1 MAVRS
6 PLEGVVWGTNLV
18 GMPGAVAPSAP
29 SRPSTPAT
37 FADQPGAAAAIKKRK
52 KKGKQQQSQQPT
64 TTTTTT
70 AATAP
75 AASDGKT
82 AAERRREAAKK
93 RAERQKAAQAAR
105 EEARR
110 NRFNPLA
117 TPFKSPA
124 ELRAEAIR
132 LAELGSPT
140 EASLREQQAREES
153 GLTGLTGALT
163 SALGGVRTAQE
174 AGLQGL
180 GSLYQS
186 IAGGAQQAGQS
197 AAAAA
202 GVGPSTMAAGATPVA
217 VQAFPVLGAAIRG
230 YESVAPVVGAQLV
243 GGSRA
248 GLSKA
253 LAERAS
259 RISSDTAKYLQQLQ
273 GIEYEKAVAQET
285 ARQNA
290 ARLGLSAEEMQFEQA
305 LAGEKLGLEREKV
318 AQGWYRAETSR
329 INAMKTGNKR
339 TDLKSAKNEI
349 LKNLTEWTSS
359 KSGANEYDVTV
370 DSITGPKSVKIQA
383 ASPDAA
389 VAAAVSRYPQTFNR
403 GTPYAT
409 YVGPV
414 ASAGRAP
421 ESEWRP
427 AMINLLMANGATR
440 AEAQAFIKN
449 RVLPSLGR

>member
-1 MAVRS
+1 MAVRV
-6 PLEGVVWGTNLV
+6 PPQGVSFGPFTV
-18 GMPGAVAPSAP
+18 GPAGAVAPGSNVVATPGVSMPSPRPAP
-29 SRPSTPAT
+29 
-37 FADQPGAAAAIKKRK
+37 GKRK
-52 KKGKQQQSQQPT
+52 KKKKQDQQQSQQQPT

-93 RAERQKAAQAAR
+93 RAEKRKAEQAAR

-140 EASLREQQAREES
+140 EATLREQQAAEEA

-202 GVGPSTMAAGATPVA
+202 GVSPASVAAGATPVA

-243 GGSRA
+243 GGSRSN
-248 GLSKA
+248 LSKA

-305 LAGEKLGLEREKV
+305 LAGQKLGLEEQRV
-318 AQGWYRAETSR
+318 AQGWYNAETSR